1 MTDDQLLAL
10 AKQHGVPP
18 GLLYVWKRDPED
30 LTVQQTT
37 TKTALAHKLLAW
49 ARAVEQ
55 EARRT

>member
-18 GLLYVWKRDPED
+18 GLLYVWKRDPES

-55 EARRT
+55 QY